1 MALTTVNDA
10 GLTSPVYVLATEID
24 LTSAN
29 TITGIPSGTNWVEVM
44 VRNMSTGGTEDMG
57 IQLGTSGG
65 IVTSG
70 YINATAMVAP
80 STAVEGHTDGFRFT
94 VTTGAAA
101 TFQGIIH
108 LRRMSGNTWVMTA
121 QLADTANNQ
130 VHFGGGH
137 VSLSGELTQIKIDP
151 DGNTFDDGDAN
162 IAYGE

>member
-70 YINATAMVAP
+70 YVNATA
-80 STAVEGHTDGFRFT
+80 AVDAVQFT
-94 VTTGAAA
+94 
-101 TFQGIIH
+101 
-108 LRRMSGNTWVMTA
+108 MNSGNMDAGT
-121 QLADTANNQ
+121 
-130 VHFGGGH
+130 
-137 VSLSGELTQIKIDP
+137 IKL
-151 DGNTFDDGDAN
+151 
-162 IAYGE
+162 YGIKDS